1 MEHGM
6 VRHTRLNE
14 DRRALR
20 IDARREP
27 IDEQFA
33 DEFLDATGVRI
44 ICRQRMPVGDE
55 KKALVLVLQRFPVLE
70 RSQPIAEVQEAA
82 RLHAAQHPFPFCRH

>member
-1 MEHGM
+1 M
-6 VRHTRLNE
+6 VRHTGLNK

-20 IDARREP
+20 IDARGEP

-44 ICRQRMPVGDE
+44 VCRQRMPVGDE
-55 KKALVLVLQRFPVLE
+55 KESLVLVLQHSPILE
-70 RSQPIAEVQEAA
+70 RPQPIAEVQ
-82 RLHAAQHPFPFCRH
+82 